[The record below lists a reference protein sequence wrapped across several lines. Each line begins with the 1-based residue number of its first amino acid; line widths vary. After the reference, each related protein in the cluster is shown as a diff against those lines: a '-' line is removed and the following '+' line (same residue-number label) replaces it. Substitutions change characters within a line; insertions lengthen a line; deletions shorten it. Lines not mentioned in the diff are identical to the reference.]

1 MPSHSPHDDKPPVL
15 KRRGSLMR
23 FLLILISLFLL
34 LYVAVAATGF
44 FRNQS
49 EDVQNSPAAQGQT
62 QKGMP

>member
-1 MPSHSPHDDKPPVL
+1 
-15 KRRGSLMR
+15 MR